1 LNFELNKNP
10 KDKPS
15 TSRHLPQENTE
26 ILKNFISYLFKNYEE
41 GIQGFMKKIID
52 NIFSG
57 EVTLISEMGNSL
69 FVLIL
74 NYETLYT
81 NYIVQLINTMFK
93 DPNTQE
99 KYFNHI

>member
-1 LNFELNKNP
+1 MNFELNKNP
-10 KDKPS
+10 
-15 TSRHLPQENTE
+15 TSLPFKTRHLPQENNE
-26 ILKNFISYLFKNYEE
+26 NLKNFISYLFMTYEQE
-41 GIQGFMKKIID
+41 IQGFMKKILD

-81 NYIVQLINTMFK
+81 NFLIQLINTKFK
-93 DPNTQE
+93 NPTTQE
-99 KYFNHI
+99 K

>member
-1 LNFELNKNP
+1 MNFELNKNLTN
-10 KDKPS
+10 KS
-15 TSRHLPQENTE
+15 FTTRHLSQENNE
-26 ILKNFISYLFKNYEE
+26 NLKNFISYLFMTYEQE
-41 GIQGFMKKIID
+41 IQGFMKKILD

-81 NYIVQLINTMFK
+81 NFLIQLINTKFK
-93 DPNTQE
+93 NPTTQE
-99 KYFNHI
+99 K

>member
-1 LNFELNKNP
+1 MTYE
-10 KDKPS
+10 
-15 TSRHLPQENTE
+15 QE
-26 ILKNFISYLFKNYEE
+26 
-41 GIQGFMKKIID
+41 IQGFMKKILD

-81 NYIVQLINTMFK
+81 NFLIQLINTKFK
-93 DPNTQE
+93 NPSTQE
-99 KYFNHI
+99 K